1 MYYRQIPWQSPNL
14 TKTTQDLEETTK
26 AYGGPTNTRDGMAVG
41 MNKCKCSLSG
51 WTQGSKRWSPVNSI
65 LAPGFSQGK
74 NPEYHIHIH
83 GLKLKRMIFTNAM
96 VSMCLVEMS
105 IFPKCMKLR
114 KE

>member
-41 MNKCKCSLSG
+41 MNKCKCSPTG
-51 WTQGSKRWSPVNSI
+51 WTQGSKRWMES
-65 LAPGFSQGK
+65 GFSQGK
-74 NPEYHIHIH
+74 NAEYHIHIH
-83 GLKLKRMIFTNAM
+83 GLKLKHKIFTNAM

-114 KE
+114 KEW